1 MRCWNP
7 TYKCEETRFFG
18 GRKIIFRKFE
28 FWRIA
33 VPAVLDN
40 RPSRLLEFRHADETG
55 ITTRHS
61 GRAPSDAAVTGMAAG
76 KPRGAVR
83 T

>member
-7 TYKCEETRFFG
+7 TYKREETRFFG

-40 RPSRLLEFRHADETG
+40 RASRLLEFRYGDEV
-55 ITTRHS
+55 S
-61 GRAPSDAAVTGMAAG
+61 GRRSGPTRVK
-76 KPRGAVR
+76 KPESRSQSPESR
-83 T
+83 TRCEH